1 MANVTITGYAR
12 TTGGDQIPLRVD
24 SKAEGTEHTVTTD
37 TNLTVTAQD
46 IGTYKPGSTVVS
58 LELFCP
64 NGISYAYIL
73 RQGTILAWGSVNV
86 SGVNNKELMLCA
98 PVNLRPGDTVRCL
111 PLTATARNAALC
123 VFTGSGVAR
132 IFVGTPS
139 GAGTTALNDLQ
150 DSSNGIGDTLQGQTI
165 VKAMF
170 TAGGTQAQMPVS
182 SGGAWIRNASG
193 QLAGAVPGTNP
204 VNAEPCL
211 SMVNIPIALNWEA
224 SVVTAA

>member
-24 SKAEGTEHTVTTD
+24 SVAEGTEHSVTTD

-46 IGTYKPGSTVVS
+46 IGTYKPGATVIS
-58 LELFCP
+58 LELFAP

-73 RQGTILAWGSVNV
+73 RQGVILAWGSVNV
-86 SGVNNKELMLCA
+86 QGVNNQELKLCA
-98 PVNLRPGDTVRCL
+98 PVQLRPGDTVRCL
-111 PLTATARNAALC
+111 PLTAAARNVALC
-123 VFTGSGVAR
+123 VYTAQGVAR

-139 GAGTTALNDLQ
+139 GAGTTQLNDLQ
-150 DSSNGIGDTLQGQTI
+150 DSSNNIGDTLQGQT
-165 VKAMF
+165 VMKAMV
-170 TAGGTQAQMPVS
+170 TAGGTSAQAPVS

-193 QLAGAVPGTNP
+193 QLAGAVPASNP
-204 VNAEPCL
+204 TKAEPMI
-211 SMVNIPIALNWEA
+211 STVMIPIDLNWTA